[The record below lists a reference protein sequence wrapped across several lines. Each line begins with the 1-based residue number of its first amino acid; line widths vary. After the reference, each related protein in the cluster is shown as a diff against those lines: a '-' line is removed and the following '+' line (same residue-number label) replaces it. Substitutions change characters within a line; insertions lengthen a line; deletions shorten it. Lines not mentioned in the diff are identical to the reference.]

1 MGKSIRESIWN
12 QTIVKMI
19 NKEKLIEVLVQHQ
32 KLKINELK
40 DRLKMAIEAADIDES
55 DTLDPE
61 DYSHQNEAND
71 IKLIFEN
78 QLRTVERDLK
88 QLLLIDTSSKNNVVP
103 GALIF
108 TDNFNFFVGISFPSI
123 LFEEINIMGI
133 STETPIYIE
142 IQGKKSGD
150 KFTISEKTYSILS
163 IQ

>member
-1 MGKSIRESIWN
+1 
-12 QTIVKMI
+12 MI
-19 NKEKLIEVLVQHQ
+19 NKEKLVEVLVQHQ

-40 DRLKMAIEAADIDES
+40 DRLNMAAEAADIDES

-61 DYSHQNEAND
+61 DYSRQNEAND

-78 QLRTVERDLK
+78 QLRTAEQDLK
-88 QLLLIDTSSKNNVVP
+88 HLLLIDTSSKNAVVP
-103 GALIF
+103 GALVF
-108 TDNFNFFVGISFPSI
+108 TDNFNFFVGISFPTI
-123 LFEEINIMGI
+123 LFEKINIIGI

-142 IQGKKSGD
+142 IQGKKNGD

>member
-1 MGKSIRESIWN
+1 MGQSFRESVWN

-40 DRLKMAIEAADIDES
+40 DRLKMATEAADIDET
-55 DTLDPE
+55 DILDPE

-88 QLLLIDTSSKNNVVP
+88 QLLLIDTSSKNTVVS
-103 GALIF
+103 GALVF
-108 TDNFNFFVGISFPSI
+108 TDHFKFFVGISFPSI
-123 LFEEINIMGI
+123 LFDEINIMGI
-133 STETPIYIE
+133 STETPIYIK
-142 IQGKKSGD
+142 IQGKKIGD